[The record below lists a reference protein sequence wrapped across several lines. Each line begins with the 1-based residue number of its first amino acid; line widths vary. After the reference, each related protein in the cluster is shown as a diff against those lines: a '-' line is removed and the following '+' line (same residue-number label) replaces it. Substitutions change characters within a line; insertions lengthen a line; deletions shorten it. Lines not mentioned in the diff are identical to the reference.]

1 MNSFNLITKHD
12 LDLTMSRAE
21 LNLKIAKCIDLIIA
35 LKGEAKS
42 KPNHLTE
49 YTHTLYKLDKIRL
62 ILLQESKEREA
73 LIDNINK
80 QFNKWELKDNG

>member
-1 MNSFNLITKHD
+1 MAKPITKDD

-35 LKGEAKS
+35 LKGEAKG
-42 KPNHLTE
+42 KPNYLAE
-49 YTHTLYKLDKIRL
+49 YTHTLYKLDTIRL

-80 QFNKWELKDNG
+80 QFNKWEIKSNG